1 MSVSSI
7 TSTASTLGQTT
18 GSTDSSSVLPEQT
31 LSQSDFLN
39 LLVTQMEN
47 QDPMNPMSDT
57 DFISQMA
64 NFTSLQN
71 STETYASIQAMQ
83 ANNLIGSTVTVQGTD
98 GTVDSGVVSEVV
110 MNSGTPNLLVNGQ
123 TYTLDEVQSVALTPT
138 NTQTQGAQQ

>member
-1 MSVSSI
+1 
-7 TSTASTLGQTT
+7 
-18 GSTDSSSVLPEQT
+18 
-31 LSQSDFLN
+31 
-39 LLVTQMEN
+39 
-47 QDPMNPMSDT
+47 MNPMSDT